1 LLWETLTHLL
11 VILYSMP
18 VAILLGVSTGFFI
31 STRPRFAS
39 AVTTISSIIM
49 TIPSLALFGIMV
61 VLLAPIRLG
70 LGIAPAVIAI
80 ILYSLLPIIRNTAT
94 ALNTVS
100 PNIIEAARGMG
111 FTRTQ
116 ILFRIKVPLSIPVIL
131 AGIRNALVLGVG
143 IATFAFLV
151 AAGGLGYF
159 IFSGISRSNILMVLS
174 GAVLVSLLGMGLN
187 YLFLRIESLLTPRGL
202 KYEKERGNLL

>member
-1 LLWETLTHLL
+1 
-11 VILYSMP
+11 MP
-18 VAILLGVSTGFFI
+18 AAILLGVSAGFFI
-31 STRPRFAS
+31 STRPRFAR
-39 AVTTISSIIM
+39 VVITLSSIIM

-61 VLLAPIRLG
+61 VILAPIRLG
-70 LGIAPAVIAI
+70 LGITPAVIAI

-94 ALNTVS
+94 ALNGVS
-100 PNIIEAARGMG
+100 SDIIEAARGIG

-116 ILFRIKVPLSIPVIL
+116 ILFRIKVPLSVPVIL
-131 AGIRNALVLGVG
+131 AGIRNAIVLGVG

-159 IFSGISRSNILMVLS
+159 IFSGISRSNMLMVLS

-202 KYEKERGNLL
+202 RYEKERETLL